1 MSSFVAYSGTSSGRN
16 ISSGASRAGLTETAE
31 VSVLFHS
38 EEIPMTSTDHLYFD
52 PPRAQNLISL
62 KTAAALVEV
71 DPRTIKN
78 WIKSGDLQGFRV
90 RGRMWRIDR
99 EELLA
104 LARPVAPESTDGLV

>member
-1 MSSFVAYSGTSSGRN
+1 MVT
-16 ISSGASRAGLTETAE
+16 
-31 VSVLFHS
+31 
-38 EEIPMTSTDHLYFD
+38 TDRPSFD

-90 RGRMWRIDR
+90 KGRMWRIDR
-99 EELLA
+99 EELLG
-104 LARPVAPESTDGLV
+104 LARPVAPKPTGGAA